1 MRKII
6 ATLLLSAFVVS
17 CNSPMTWRTYKRRC
31 IKIVSDYNPT
41 SRAREMCS
49 CEVDK
54 LKEAGYTPRKALELN
69 TENIKKIEGLIKDC

>member
-6 ATLLLSAFVVS
+6 AALLISAFLFS
-17 CNSPMTWRTYKRRC
+17 CNAPMTWRTYKRRC

-54 LKEAGYTPRKALELN
+54 LKDAGYTPRKALELT
-69 TENIKKIEGLIKDC
+69 TENIKNIEQLIKDC